1 MLKEKVMLAQKHGK
15 FHCAKQVN
23 GMLTKYV
30 PKVGQYCVLENFEDL
45 GLVIKAPN
53 STGDYLIQLE
63 DGTKV
68 RKNLCNRDL
77 EGFLDA

>member
-1 MLKEKVMLAQKHGK
+1 MLKEKCILAQKQGK

-23 GMLTKYV
+23 GNLTKYK
-30 PKVGQYCVLENFEDL
+30 PSVGQHCILENFEDS

-53 STGDYLIQLE
+53 SIGDYLIQLS
-63 DGTKV
+63 DGTKI

-77 EGFLDA
+77 EGFLDV